1 VILDWV
7 ELPKALPAVIFIQQ
21 DSFRNH
27 SFGDHSFSN
36 QQSKINND

>member
-7 ELPKALPAVIFIQQ
+7 ELPKALRAVIFIQQ
-21 DSFRNH
+21 SFIPQAFIRR
-27 SFGDHSFSN
+27 SFI